1 MAHDANGHH
10 GHHVIPFKVL
20 TQVFLVLVALTVLT
34 VLTAQGLD
42 LGVLDVPL
50 ALTIAS
56 VKAGLVIMIFMALK
70 YDKRVNALTFGLS
83 AIFVVI
89 FIVVTL
95 FDTAFRGDMSNVDAM
110 TVDELN
116 RKTEQLEQRYMEE
129 ADDPTVSGVP
139 PTVEEAAEGETTP
152 MDGAEE
158 DAEGEAASQDTTAG
172 SGQ

>member
-1 MAHDANGHH
+1 MAHDENGHH
-10 GHHVIPFKVL
+10 GHHIIPFKVL
-20 TQVFLVLVALTVLT
+20 TNVFLALVGLTVLT

-56 VKAGLVIMIFMALK
+56 VKAALVITIFMALK
-70 YDKRVNALTFGLS
+70 YDKRVNALAFGMS
-83 AIFVVI
+83 GIFVII

-116 RKTEQLEQRYMEE
+116 RKTEQLEQRYMDG
-129 ADDPTVSGVP
+129 AVDPTVSGAP
-139 PTVEEAAEGETTP
+139 PTVEEAAEGETTV
-152 MDGAEE
+152 MEGG
-158 DAEGEAASQDTTAG
+158 DADVVDEAAAAPDTT
-172 SGQ
+172 GQ